1 MTSGEAFDQAC
12 EYLESAGDRMKVVLI
27 RSGDLLEDFWAPDV
41 QEQLDELQDAI
52 RLTRRA
58 LSQAEGWLDHTQA
71 RLDIEES
78 EDDDTGAGP
87 ERPR

>member
-12 EYLESAGDRMKVVLI
+12 EYLESAGDRMKVVLM
-27 RSGDLLEDFWAPDV
+27 RSQDLLEDWWADDLR
-41 QEQLDELQDAI
+41 EQLEHLQDAV

-58 LSQAEGWLDHTQA
+58 LSQADGWLDHTLT
-71 RLDIEES
+71 RLEIEER
-78 EDDDTGAGP
+78 EDDDADAGP